1 MTGKRGW
8 DIGELDREIHRRKS
22 SRKFVARQERL
33 WAEMDEAP
41 NMKTGKEKKV
51 IFIRGK
57 RPGNPL
63 PESHDWQ
70 KLRSDGTKIGV
81 KVKLCN
87 VLMQ

>member
-1 MTGKRGW
+1 
-8 DIGELDREIHRRKS
+8 
-22 SRKFVARQERL
+22 VARQERL

-57 RPGNPL
+57 KRRPRKPS

-81 KVKLCN
+81 KAKLCN